1 MLASGI
7 VQTTDNAYF
16 YKLNLQPIMKYR
28 LCFVLIYAVFM
39 TFNAISQH
47 NQSLDSLQEVYLKQ
61 SDSEEKILTVSHLF
75 NAVIYS
81 DPDLAKRYALEEL
94 SLSERFN
101 KTRGIG
107 MANYHLG
114 TYYNVKSSLD
124 SATFFFNKALNSF
137 KKDNLKP
144 DMALAYSALAMGEY
158 EKGNFDNAMV
168 LIDSVITIFQGL
180 QDAYRTAVML
190 GFKGGIY
197 RDKGNYILALDV
209 SIQAL
214 RVIDTLNKPIRKADI
229 LIQLGNIEFLLG
241 HYKSS
246 LDYSL
251 QAYDIFKKYD
261 DEITLANTA
270 IDIGKTFLE
279 LSNYSSAIKYLNQAL
294 EMAKKFDVPSTEAA
308 ALVSLGKVH
317 IARGNYSK
325 AGQLLQEGLSLHEQ
339 INFKLEI
346 AETLNELGIV
356 YGHLKQFEES
366 KKYLDKAIQLYD
378 ALGANDGLSDA
389 YRNRAASF
397 EMGGNYYA
405 ALMDYKTFHELKDT
419 IFNTTKSKQIEEIRT
434 IYETEKKEQEI
445 HNQKNEIELLM
456 QSARVISLQ
465 RTFLA
470 TGLFLSILIIGIG
483 YYAIKQKMNRN
494 KLVREKLDAEL
505 EYKKKELTSHALH
518 LAKKNEVLED
528 LKQKAEL
535 LNKSDNDQKGY
546 RQLINTIKY
555 NLQDDN
561 NWENFKIYFEQVH
574 KNFNSMVK
582 NKFPEITANELR
594 LMALL
599 KMNLSSK
606 EIANILNITPEGI
619 KKARYRLRKKMN
631 ISSDDSLQDQII
643 HL

>member
-1 MLASGI
+1 
-7 VQTTDNAYF
+7 
-16 YKLNLQPIMKYR
+16 MKYR
-28 LCFVLIYAVFM
+28 LCIVLLSVIFIR
-39 TFNAISQH
+39 FNALSQH
-47 NQSLDSLQEVYLKQ
+47 NQSLDSLLEVYSKQ
-61 SDSEEKILTVSHLF
+61 ADSEDKILTVSHLF

-81 DPDLAKRYALEEL
+81 DPELAKKYALEEL
-94 SLSERFN
+94 ALSEKFE
-101 KTRGIG
+101 KPRGIG

-114 TYYNVKSSLD
+114 TYYTVKSSLD
-124 SATFFFNKALNSF
+124 SATIFFNKALNSF
-137 KKDNLKP
+137 RKVNLKP
-144 DMALAYSALAMGEY
+144 DMALAYSALAMGES
-158 EKGNFDNAMV
+158 EKGNFDNALV
-168 LIDSVITIFQGL
+168 LIDSVVSIFQGL
-180 QDAYRTAVML
+180 QDPYRTAVML
-190 GFKGGIY
+190 GYKGGIY

-251 QAYDIFKKYD
+251 QAYDIYKKYD

-270 IDIGKTFLE
+270 IDIGKTYLK
-279 LSNYSSAIKYLNQAL
+279 LSNYPAAIQHLDQAL
-294 EMAKKFDVPSTEAA
+294 ELARKFDVPGTEAA
-308 ALVSLGKVH
+308 ALVSLGKVQT
-317 IARGNYSK
+317 ARGNYPK
-325 AGQLLQEGLSLHEQ
+325 AGELLQQGLLLYEQ
-339 INFKLEI
+339 INFRLGI
-346 AETLNELGIV
+346 AEAVNELGIV
-356 YGHLKQFEES
+356 YGHLKQLDES
-366 KKYLDKAIQLYD
+366 QKYLDRAILLYD
-378 ALGANDGLSDA
+378 TLGAKDNLSNA
-389 YRNRAASF
+389 YRNRASTY
-397 EMGGNYYA
+397 EMGGNYFA
-405 ALMDYKTFHELKDT
+405 ALRDYKTFHELKDT
-419 IFNTTKSKQIEEIRT
+419 IFNATKSKQIEEIRT

-445 HNQKNEIELLM
+445 LNQKNEIELLL
-456 QSARVISLQ
+456 QSARMISLQ

-470 TGLFLSILIIGIG
+470 TALILSILIIGIG

-505 EYKKKELTSHALH
+505 EFKKKELTSHALH
-518 LAKKNEVLED
+518 LAQKNEVLED

-535 LNKSDNDQKGY
+535 LNGSENDPRGY
-546 RQLINTIKY
+546 RQLISTIKY

-561 NWENFKIYFEQVH
+561 NWENFKRYFEQVH

-582 NKFPEITANELR
+582 DKFPDITSNELR

-631 ISSDDSLQDQII
+631 ISSDESLQDQII